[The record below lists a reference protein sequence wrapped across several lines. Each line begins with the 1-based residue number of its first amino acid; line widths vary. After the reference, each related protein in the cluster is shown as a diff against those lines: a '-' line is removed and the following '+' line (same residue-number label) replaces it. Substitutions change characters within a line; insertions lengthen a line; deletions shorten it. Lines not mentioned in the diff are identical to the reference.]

1 MNNTYYAMEPQQK
14 FQGTNYSSWQPE
26 AETNNKILVDSGI
39 NSNWKYRQYIQKNA
53 NQIMK
58 YNTMGTIYTS
68 GNNPY
73 TMRII
78 LLKKN
83 QRKNALINLEKNKV
97 TTSFFSF
104 SLPSFCIYPR
114 NTLNLVW
121 QTYEKY
127 FMDKNSFL

>member
-104 SLPSFCIYPR
+104 YYHLFCIYPR
-114 NTLNLVW
+114 NTLNFDW
-121 QTYEKY
+121 QSYEK
-127 FMDKNSFL
+127 

>member
-1 MNNTYYAMEPQQK
+1 
-14 FQGTNYSSWQPE
+14 
-26 AETNNKILVDSGI
+26 
-39 NSNWKYRQYIQKNA
+39 
-53 NQIMK
+53 MK
-58 YNTMGTIYTS
+58 CNTMGTIYTS

-83 QRKNALINLEKNKV
+83 QRKNALINLEKNKL

-104 SLPSFCIYPR
+104 SLPYFCIYPH
-114 NTLNLVW
+114 NTLNFVW